1 MTSAPST
8 SIYRLNADIKLS
20 KAKRI
25 FWMFLN
31 FINNSYFPQRKA
43 NVSIKQFSPDVSDAV
58 WAEIPKT
65 TSPARG
71 LTEIFLLSINW
82 QAVRSELGGL
92 NVFDTGCG
100 SGRYGVMLCQ
110 ISKARLTYFG
120 IDTNVHT
127 HWKERQ
133 EENTYL
139 RFKQI
144 SSDDAATHIPENTNF
159 FFTNSSIEH
168 IENDLEYFRQIRDF
182 IGRTKKNTIQIHFF
196 PSSVCLW
203 LYLWHGVRQY
213 TPRTVS
219 KITDLF
225 NQNDSYSILFSL
237 GGNNCNSLH
246 YSFVTKPTVW
256 ALLKAKFGMRF
267 NRNDRRKSHTEEY
280 YRLLKTAIDKDA
292 IVASSNPTYYALV
305 IHSNFSD
312 RLFENMGSLTV
323 NAID

>member
-1 MTSAPST
+1 MTPAPST
-8 SIYRLNADIKLS
+8 SIYSLNADDKLG

-25 FWMFLN
+25 FWMLLN
-31 FINNSYFPQRKA
+31 FINNSYFPQRKT
-43 NVSIKQFSPDVSDAV
+43 NISIKQFSPNVSDAV

-65 TSPARG
+65 ISPARG

-100 SGRYGVMLCQ
+100 SGRYGVMLAQ
-110 ISKARLTYFG
+110 ISRARLTYFG
-120 IDTNVHT
+120 IDTNAHT
-127 HWKERQ
+127 QWKERQ
-133 EENTYL
+133 EENTYA

-144 SSDDAATHIPENTNF
+144 SSDDTAAHIPENTNF
-159 FFTNSSIEH
+159 FFTHSSIEH
-168 IENDLEYFRQIRDF
+168 IENDLEYFRGIRDF
-182 IGRTKKNTIQIHFF
+182 IDRTKKNTIQIHFF
-196 PSSVCLW
+196 PSSVCLR

-246 YSFVTKPTVW
+246 YRFVTKPRVW
-256 ALLKAKFGMRF
+256 ALLKAEFGMRF
-267 NRNDRRKSHTEEY
+267 NWNDRRKSHTEEY
-280 YRLLKTAIDKDA
+280 YRLLKIAIDKDA
-292 IVASSNPTYYALV
+292 LIASSSPTYYALV
-305 IHSNFSD
+305 IHSNCSD

-323 NAID
+323 NATD